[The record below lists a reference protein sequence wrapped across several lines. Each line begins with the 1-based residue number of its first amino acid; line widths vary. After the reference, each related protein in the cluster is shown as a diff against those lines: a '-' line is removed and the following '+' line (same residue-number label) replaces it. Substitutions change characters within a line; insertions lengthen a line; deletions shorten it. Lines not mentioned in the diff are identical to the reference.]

1 MRSAE
6 RLQAGLEKMDVLEQA
21 FDEFGVGGETV
32 RQRCDNLRKMYETQK
47 LIQVARMLGT
57 AALHRNESRGG
68 HFRLDFP
75 EQDDENFLANIVL
88 TAENGTV
95 KHEL

>member
-1 MRSAE
+1 M
-6 RLQAGLEKMDVLEQA
+6 
-21 FDEFGVGGETV
+21 

-95 KHEL
+95 KHELRPVPRLTDTAAPPPGVISTEAQVA